1 MDGIKTPSVPAVD
14 KALSVLELLAQS
26 RSGFTLGEL
35 TRRMSLPKS
44 SVHCLLLTL
53 ERRGYLHRN
62 EKSRY
67 LFGLKLFGLANMA
80 LSGIGLR
87 EKALPFLKALMART
101 RFTVHLAMMEQGEA
115 VLIEKVEPPNVYKL
129 ATWLG
134 KRMDVH
140 CTSLGKALIAHLPE
154 AEVEVL
160 VRDRGLP
167 RHNENTICSLRRLKD
182 ELARARNTGYALDDE
197 EDEVGARCIGAPVFD
212 AEGKVIAAVSVSGT
226 TAQITSENL
235 AAVAEQVKDCAAS
248 ITAVLA

>member
-1 MDGIKTPSVPAVD
+1 MAGIKTPSVPAVD
-14 KALSVLELLAQS
+14 KALSALELLAQS
-26 RSGFTLGEL
+26 RTGLTLGEL
-35 TRRMSLPKS
+35 TRRMALPKS

-101 RFTVHLAMMEQGEA
+101 RLTVHLAMLEQGEA
-115 VLIEKVEPPNVYKL
+115 VLIEKVEPPNVYRL

-140 CTSLGKALIAHLPE
+140 CTGLGKALIAHLPE
-154 AEVEVL
+154 EEVDSL
-160 VRDRGLP
+160 VRERGLP
-167 RHNENTICSLRRLKD
+167 RHNDNTICSPRRLRE
-182 ELARARNTGYALDDE
+182 ELARIRKAGYALDDE
-197 EDEVGARCIGAPVFD
+197 EDELGARCIGAAIFRS
-212 AEGKVIAAVSVSGT
+212 EGKVVAAVSVSGT
-226 TAQITSENL
+226 TAQITSENV
-235 AAVAEQVKDCAAS
+235 ATIAEQVKECAAS